1 MHYTKRLLLQHSSRG
16 VALDRYTT
24 IRNFFRQPLPSSS
37 YSASRPLGY
46 SAVSYSLRA
55 RLVVRQFS
63 QYPQLRQEHGQNFGP
78 KDEHAAKPDGKDSES
93 PPRKDAAEG
102 ISLESYPRFFRR
114 LAKSLPH
121 PQRPTRDDFLR
132 AADGFW
138 QRLRIRFR
146 WLTIRSFRRYN
157 ADEMSAFFTWF
168 LMSQALWLFVGTTT
182 FVSVVFA
189 TANSLSLQEYIARAL
204 SDYLTAETG
213 ITIIFESAIV
223 PKWRDSRISF
233 KNVFI
238 TRRPDNYRRKALNST
253 GHPVA
258 AGYDLSN
265 HPSYH
270 NAGEEDDEGQE
281 DLSDEDQNYTMFD
294 LNVDSIDVTLSVAR
308 WFDGKGLVEDA
319 VIKGVRGVLDRR
331 SVTWDPDHPL
341 DPAAFRHKAQPGDF
355 ELESLQLED
364 VLVTVYQPG
373 NFRPY
378 TASIFRADIGTF
390 RKQWLFYDFL
400 RAENV
405 VGQFDNCLFS
415 LHRPQSI
422 GRTTE
427 SDLKDGKW
435 SRMSRFRMDGLN
447 VDHLQSMTS
456 QDGPFS
462 WITSG
467 KVDAVLDIKFPRDP
481 NEEPGLN
488 ILLGELADVLS
499 TAASSVAS
507 LERIPGQ
514 PQLAKPPLSAP
525 SDASEDT
532 VAIEED
538 GSPKVVV
545 DIDLRFRDLKAAVP
559 LFTPDLSYVNSALV
573 RPIVAFMNA
582 NRTLVPI
589 RCRVVKDLDEFD
601 GAWTMWETGLID
613 AISVKVYE
621 AMAYHVT
628 QANFNRRFKAVGTWS
643 LQMTANAL
651 MSTLRTLM
659 DPMTVQLREIY
670 EYGFP
675 GESVFQI
682 PSVLHHKPS

>member
-1 MHYTKRLLLQHSSRG
+1 M
-16 VALDRYTT
+16 
-24 IRNFFRQPLPSSS
+24 
-37 YSASRPLGY
+37 
-46 SAVSYSLRA
+46 
-55 RLVVRQFS
+55 
-63 QYPQLRQEHGQNFGP
+63 
-78 KDEHAAKPDGKDSES
+78 
-93 PPRKDAAEG
+93 
-102 ISLESYPRFFRR
+102 
-114 LAKSLPH
+114 SLPNL
-121 PQRPTRDDFLR
+121 QRPTRDDFLR

-138 QRLRIRFR
+138 QRLRVRFR

-168 LMSQALWLFVGTTT
+168 LMSQTLWLFVGTTT
-182 FVSVVFA
+182 FFSVVFA
-189 TANSLSLQEYIARAL
+189 TANSLRLQEYIARAL

-238 TRRPDNYRRKALNST
+238 TRRPEGYYRPKTVPTSDD
-253 GHPVA
+253 HSVA

-270 NAGEEDDEGQE
+270 GRIEEEEDGHQEIDPSE
-281 DLSDEDQNYTMFD
+281 DLNYSMFD
-294 LNVDSIDVTLSVAR
+294 LTVDSIDVTLSFAR

-331 SVTWDPDHPL
+331 TVTWDPDHPL
-341 DPAAFRHKAQPGDF
+341 DPATFRHKAQPGDF

-378 TASIFRADIGTF
+378 TASIFRADIRTF
-390 RKQWLFYDFL
+390 RKQFAFYDFL

-422 GRTTE
+422 GRTTDQ
-427 SDLKDGKW
+427 DLKDGKW

-447 VDHLQSMTS
+447 VDHLQSMTT

-481 NEEPGLN
+481 SDELPFSA
-488 ILLGELADVLS
+488 ILDELADAL
-499 TAASSVAS
+499 TSVAGPIND
-507 LERIPGQ
+507 RIPGQ
-514 PQLAKPPLSAP
+514 RELAKPPLSAP
-525 SDASEDT
+525 SDQDDQAAEGTDDT
-532 VAIEED
+532 SRVI
-538 GSPKVVV
+538 V

-559 LFTPDLSYVNSALV
+559 LFTNDLSYVNNALI

-589 RCRVVKDLDEFD
+589 RCRVVKDLEDFD

-613 AISVKVYE
+613 AISMKVYE

-628 QANFNRRFKAVGTWS
+628 QANFHRRVKAVGAWS
-643 LQMTANAL
+643 LQMTASAL
-651 MSTLRTLM
+651 MSTLRMLM
-659 DPMTVQLREIY
+659 DPMTVHLRDIIEN
-670 EYGFP
+670 GS
-675 GESVFQI
+675 ESVLFQVPYLGRP
-682 PSVLHHKPS
+682 PSLSHDPHPQASDVHHQHNLK

>member
-1 MHYTKRLLLQHSSRG
+1 MKRLLLQHSGRKAT
-16 VALDRYTT
+16 VDRYST
-24 IRNFFRQPLPSSS
+24 IRNFFRQQHVSPPFT
-37 YSASRPLGY
+37 ASHPFGTHLY
-46 SAVSYSLRA
+46 HAYSLRA
-55 RLVVRQFS
+55 RVVIRQFS
-63 QYPQLRQEHGQNFGP
+63 QNTPLRQGRSSNEGQDGAKEKEGPTP
-78 KDEHAAKPDGKDSES
+78 KDAGES
-93 PPRKDAAEG
+93 TN
-102 ISLESYPRFFRR
+102 LENYPRFFRR
-114 LAKSLPH
+114 LAQSIPH
-121 PQRPTRDDFLR
+121 LQRPTRDDFLK

-138 QRLRIRFR
+138 QRLRVRVR

-157 ADEMSAFFTWF
+157 ADELSAFFTWF
-168 LMSQALWLFVGTTT
+168 LMSQTLWLFVGTTT
-182 FVSVVFA
+182 FFSVVFA
-189 TANSLSLQEYIARAL
+189 TANSLRLQEYIARAL

-223 PKWRDSRISF
+223 PKWGDSRISF

-238 TRRPDNYRRKALNST
+238 TRRPDNYRRRLDSS
-253 GHPVA
+253 GHYVA
-258 AGYDLSN
+258 AGYDVSN

-270 NAGEEDDEGQE
+270 STIEEEDEGQ
-281 DLSDEDQNYTMFD
+281 DDHSDDDVNYSMFD
-294 LNVDSIDVTLSVAR
+294 LNVDSIDVTLSFAR

-331 SVTWDPDHPL
+331 SVWWDPDHPL
-341 DPAAFRHKAQPGDF
+341 DPAAFRHKGHPGDF

-364 VLVTVYQPG
+364 VLITVYQPG

-378 TASIFRADIGTF
+378 TASIFRADIRTF

-400 RAENV
+400 CAENV

-422 GRTTE
+422 GRTTDQ
-427 SDLKDGKW
+427 DLKDGKW

-447 VDHLQSMTS
+447 IDHLQSMTT

-467 KVDAVLDIKFPRDP
+467 KVDAVLDIKFPRDAP
-481 NEEPGLN
+481 DEPGFN
-488 ILLGELADVLS
+488 ALLGELADALQ
-499 TAASSVAS
+499 TAASSVTANI
-507 LERIPGQ
+507 ERIPGQ

-525 SDASEDT
+525 SDVSEGNDDD
-532 VAIEED
+532 V
-538 GSPKVVV
+538 PKVVV

-589 RCRVVKDLDEFD
+589 QCRVIKDLDNFD

-628 QANFNRRFKAVGTWS
+628 QANFNRRMRAVGTWS
-643 LQMTANAL
+643 LQMTASAL

-659 DPMTVQLREIY
+659 DPMTVHVREVY
-670 EYGFP
+670 EGLP
-675 GESVFQI
+675 DSETLFQV
-682 PSVLHHKPS
+682 PQPLYQNPP